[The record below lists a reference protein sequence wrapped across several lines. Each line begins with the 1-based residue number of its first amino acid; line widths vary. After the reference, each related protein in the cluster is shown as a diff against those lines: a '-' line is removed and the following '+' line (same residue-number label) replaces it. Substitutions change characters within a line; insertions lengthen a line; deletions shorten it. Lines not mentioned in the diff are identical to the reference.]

1 MALEAYL
8 DSLGCGI
15 PLLSDSLTEAAA
27 TSSHFGMSSGNLSA
41 YIARMAC
48 LNANLVSGDGNS
60 TVLNNSTNSGPS
72 VGSSSLVTDANSPL
86 VGASHFHKGGS
97 TNMDSYLNLP
107 SSPLSFSSTN
117 FSTLVIDASSKEQ
130 PTCSRQDQNSQVGD
144 KRLCPQ
150 LQIGGTATSQTTSQV
165 QRGSHH
171 TGKRKEPGIAQM
183 SKKPRLDRNQENIL
197 HQKIIQQLLQK
208 QDTMAIQDHNQL
220 LQALMQQHKL
230 RNQQQQYIRNSV
242 PQFVGIP
249 IQQQQQQPMRHHLQQ
264 QVNHQIPV
272 VQPHDAGI
280 CSRRL
285 MQYVYHLRHRPP
297 DNSLAYWRKF
307 VASYYAPGAKERW
320 CLSLYDSIGGHAL
333 GVFSRSATVSVC
345 VASTV
350 FAVHGTVASVV
361 PSQERDLHFWKK
373 RFSKFGAMKFEIMYD
388 MGLDN
393 VKNYC
398 ATGDT
403 DEIDGGS
410 AEAVFE
416 ILPRLIK
423 IKFESGVIDE
433 LLFLDFPH
441 EVRFPSGLMMLRY
454 GKAVQESVYE
464 QFRVV
469 REGQLHIIF
478 SPDLKILSWEFCAR
492 HHEELVPRSLVAP
505 QVNQLIEAA
514 KKCQGNTE
522 AVRSNAVSAQYL
534 QSSCNVFV
542 KEGCRLTGN
551 LELLLVNDLGFPKR
565 YVRFFQ
571 IAEVVNNMKELMT
584 FSRDNKIG
592 PIESLKT
599 YPHKETTG
607 QAKKMHKTET
617 EWLASAAVSPGSS
630 NTMNEKSD
638 VKDGITTGSEKAGLA
653 VKQDRS
659 CSINSSTP
667 IGIPLPLPFLGPQS
681 SSPRVI
687 QSPPVS
693 DLSTSQLSQD
703 GDDVDHQTIQ
713 NILQQMVYNSRAK
726 WVQSGN
732 TKVKEEVLE
741 ELDGN
746 QVGKL
751 STRAWAP
758 ANVLGSTLGRSNYF
772 DTGSNSN
779 FSRIYGENTI
789 VKREADILGRFQLP
803 EAVQD
808 MDYEFFKNGVLN
820 DD

>member
-1 MALEAYL
+1 
-8 DSLGCGI
+8 
-15 PLLSDSLTEAAA
+15 
-27 TSSHFGMSSGNLSA
+27 
-41 YIARMAC
+41 
-48 LNANLVSGDGNS
+48 
-60 TVLNNSTNSGPS
+60 
-72 VGSSSLVTDANSPL
+72 
-86 VGASHFHKGGS
+86 
-97 TNMDSYLNLP
+97 MDSYLTLP

-130 PTCSRQDQNSQVGD
+130 PTCSHRDQNSQVGD

-150 LQIGGTATSQTTSQV
+150 LQIGGTATSQPTSQA
-165 QRGSHH
+165 QQGSHH

-264 QVNHQIPV
+264 QVNLQIPA

-307 VASYYAPGAKERW
+307 VANYYAPGAKERW
-320 CLSLYDSIGGHAL
+320 CLSLYDNIGGHAL
-333 GVFSRSATVSVC
+333 GVFSRSATAWHC
-345 VASTV
+345 
-350 FAVHGTVASVV
+350 GICG
-361 PSQERDLHFWKK
+361 
-373 RFSKFGAMKFEIMYD
+373 SKSGKGF
-388 MGLDN
+388 
-393 VKNYC
+393 
-398 ATGDT
+398 
-403 DEIDGGS
+403 
-410 AEAVFE
+410 EAVFE

-469 REGQLHIIF
+469 REGQLRIIF
-478 SPDLKILSWEFCAR
+478 SPDLKILSWEFCAQ

-514 KKCQGNTE
+514 KKCQGTTE

-542 KEGCRLTGN
+542 KEGRRLTGN

-599 YPHKETTG
+599 YPRKETTG
-607 QAKKMHKTET
+607 QAKKMHET
-617 EWLASAAVSPGSS
+617 ERLASAAVSPGSS

-638 VKDGITTGSEKAGLA
+638 VKKDGITTGSEKAGLA
-653 VKQDRS
+653 VKHERS
-659 CSINSSTP
+659 CTINSSTQT
-667 IGIPLPLPFLGPQS
+667 GISLPLPFLGPQS

-693 DLSTSQLSQD
+693 DLSTSQLPHD
-703 GDDVDHQTIQ
+703 GDDEHHRTIQ

-758 ANVLGSTLGRSNYF
+758 ANVLGSTLGRSDYF

-779 FSRIYGENTI
+779 FSRIYSENTI

-820 DD
+820 DDWKWKA

>member
-15 PLLSDSLTEAAA
+15 PLLSDSLTDAAA

-41 YIARMAC
+41 YIARMAR

-72 VGSSSLVTDANSPL
+72 VGSSSLVTDANLPL
-86 VGASHFHKGGS
+86 VGASHFHRGGS
-97 TNMDSYLNLP
+97 TNMDSYLTLP

-130 PTCSRQDQNSQVGD
+130 PTCSHRDQNSQVGD

-150 LQIGGTATSQTTSQV
+150 LQIGGTATSQTTSQA
-165 QRGSHH
+165 QQGSHH

-208 QDTMAIQDHNQL
+208 QDTRAIQDHNQL

-249 IQQQQQQPMRHHLQQ
+249 IQQQQQQPMRHHLQPQFDIFPSFCLSQ
-264 QVNHQIPV
+264 QAWHC
-272 VQPHDAGI
+272 GI
-280 CSRRL
+280 CGSKSGKGFATMDDDL
-285 MQYVYHLRHRPP
+285 CLILVFLEEMFFKV
-297 DNSLAYWRKF
+297 
-307 VASYYAPGAKERW
+307 GAR
-320 CLSLYDSIGGHAL
+320 
-333 GVFSRSATVSVC
+333 
-345 VASTV
+345 
-350 FAVHGTVASVV
+350 
-361 PSQERDLHFWKK
+361 
-373 RFSKFGAMKFEIMYD
+373 KFEIMYD

-398 ATGDT
+398 ATGET
-403 DEIDGGS
+403 DEIDGDSGVQS
-410 AEAVFE
+410 ELGDHKEMELAFSVFCFLAEAVFE

-469 REGQLHIIF
+469 REGQLRIIF
-478 SPDLKILSWEFCAR
+478 SPDLKILFWEFCAR

-505 QVNQLIEAA
+505 QVNQLIEAP
-514 KKCQGNTE
+514 KKCQGTTE

-542 KEGCRLTGN
+542 KEGRRLTGN

-599 YPHKETTG
+599 YPRKETTG
-607 QAKKMHKTET
+607 QAKKMHDT

-638 VKDGITTGSEKAGLA
+638 VKKDGITTGSEKVGLA
-653 VKQDRS
+653 VKQERS
-659 CSINSSTP
+659 CSINSSTQT
-667 IGIPLPLPFLGPQS
+667 GISLPLPYLGPQS

-693 DLSTSQLSQD
+693 DLSTSLLPQD
-703 GDDVDHQTIQ
+703 GDDEHHQTIQ

-758 ANVLGSTLGRSNYF
+758 VNVLGSTLGRSDNF

-808 MDYEFFKNGVLN
+808 MDYEFFKDGVLN
-820 DD
+820 DDRKWKA